1 MNDEVGFD
9 LTGKVALVIG
19 AGETGVAIAQALGT
33 AGAQLVLADSARGP
47 LESAAEVLG
56 SLGFKPDCRMADPSV
71 KDQALWLVETIKVDY
86 GKIDILVNAREHYVR
101 GPAAEMGLDDWQKA
115 VHINIK
121 GVFYACQAVG
131 KQMLLQGS
139 GSIINLSS
147 VAGMLGIAQT
157 VAFAASKGSV
167 DQLTRTL
174 GVEWFPRGVR
184 VNAIAAWNDGMRE
197 EDGPLRVMIEKS
209 PAGRMTKPNELAG
222 TAVYLASRASSSVTG
237 QIVYVDG
244 GYTAQ

>member
-1 MNDEVGFD
+1 MDKGTGFD

-19 AGETGVAIAQALGT
+19 AGETGVAIAQALGA
-33 AGAQLVLADSARGP
+33 AGAKLVVADPESGP
-47 LESAAEVLG
+47 LEAAAGVLERR
-56 SLGFKPDCRMADPSV
+56 GFKPESRIADPSQ
-71 KDQALWLVETIKVDY
+71 KEQALRLAETIGADC
-86 GKIDILVNAREHYVR
+86 GKIDILVNAREHYER
-101 GPAAEMGLDDWQKA
+101 APAAELGRDAWHKA
-115 VHINIK
+115 VHVNIK

-131 KQMLLQGS
+131 KLMLQQGS

-147 VAGMLGIAQT
+147 VAGTLGIVQS
-157 VAFAASKGSV
+157 VAFAACKGSV

-197 EDGPLRVMIEKS
+197 ADEPLLEMIGRS
-209 PAGRMTKPNELAG
+209 PAGRMTQPEELAG
-222 TAVYLASRASSSVTG
+222 TAVYLASGASSRVTG